1 MNKYFDIDLGDET
14 PASVFVK
21 LRSLSPSF
29 LLESIERGV
38 DQSRYSFL
46 GLGVSNVVE
55 VSQGAFSFNGEKIN
69 NPESQDEM
77 MELLRNV
84 LKDLPDLSP

>member
-1 MNKYFDIDLGDET
+1 MSKYFDIDLGDET

-46 GLGVSNVVE
+46 GLGVSSIVE
-55 VSQGAFSFNGEKIN
+55 VKQGAFSFNSETIAS
-69 NPESQDEM
+69 PESQDEM